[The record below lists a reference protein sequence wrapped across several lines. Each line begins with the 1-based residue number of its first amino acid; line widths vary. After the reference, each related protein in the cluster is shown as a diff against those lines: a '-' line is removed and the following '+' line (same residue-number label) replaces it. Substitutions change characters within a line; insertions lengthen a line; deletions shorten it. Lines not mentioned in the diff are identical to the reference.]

1 MDETLQPGLEYEFS
15 YTVPENKTVPH
26 LYPEAELFGEMPNV
40 FATGFLVGLIEW
52 ACAEA
57 SFGMILRN
65 SKYRGDANLDL
76 VLELAN
82 SSRGPDESGRRRE
95 FIDLVNA
102 ARTIQASREGG
113 SR

>member
-1 MDETLQPGLEYEFS
+1 
-15 YTVPENKTVPH
+15 
-26 LYPEAELFGEMPNV
+26 
-40 FATGFLVGLIEW
+40 
-52 ACAEA
+52 
-57 SFGMILRN
+57 MILRN
-65 SKYRGDANLDL
+65 SKYRGDASLDL

-102 ARTIQASREGG
+102 ARTIQVSREGG